1 MHSIPQYDTLV
12 VSVENGVAV
21 LSVALNRPE
30 RYNAVNFQ
38 MIQDLNNLFDWL
50 GNMSFSKE
58 DPWSKDP
65 FSRPRV
71 VRLLSSSRGHSAGS
85 DTFFC
90 SGVDIKDADADSKWD
105 FGGLHSQSLMSG
117 LVEKMRALPQVIVCL
132 VEGPAVGLGL
142 ALALGADIRIGLAK
156 RASFAIGFTKL
167 GLSGADMGVSYL
179 LPRIVGYSKAAELM
193 LIGDAISAEE
203 AKSCGL
209 LTYLESSR
217 DDLIERGNNV
227 VHKLMSMS
235 PWGLYLTKK
244 QISAS
249 MDGATLKSSILA
261 ENAIQ
266 TYLLSRPEVMK
277 IAREKLKK
285 MSPKL

>member
-1 MHSIPQYDTLV
+1 MHSGSVPQYGTLV
-12 VSVENGVAV
+12 VCVENGVA
-21 LSVALNRPE
+21 SVALNRPE

-58 DPWSKDP
+58 DPWSVDVS
-65 FSRPRV
+65 SRPRV
-71 VRLLSSSRGHSAGS
+71 VKLLSSSRRHSTGAN
-85 DTFFC
+85 TFFC
-90 SGVDIKDADADSKWD
+90 SGVDIKDADVDSKWD

-142 ALALGADIRIGLAK
+142 ALALGADIRIGLTK
-156 RASFAIGFTKL
+156 RTSFATGFTNL

-179 LPRIVGYSKAAELM
+179 LPRIVGYSKAVEMM

-209 LTYLESSR
+209 LTYLESNG
-217 DDLIERGNNV
+217 DDVIQRADIV
-227 VHKLMSMS
+227 VNKLMSTS

-249 MDGATLKSSILA
+249 MDGATLKNSILS

-285 MSPKL
+285 VSKL